1 MPAATGTLSRGAAR
15 RWLTRAAWTVAL
27 AAVAV
32 PVAAQTPPEGR
43 VIRHREQ
50 SAKRYDPFSAEELF
64 KRIQV
69 PPAPALPPAEALR
82 TFQVAEGF
90 RLECVAAEPLVVDP
104 VFFEF
109 DPDGRIWA
117 IEFRGWMRDLEGS
130 GEGDPLC
137 RIVVLDDTDDDGIMD
152 KSTVFLD
159 GLVMPR
165 TLSFVA
171 GGVLVAEPPHLWYC
185 RDLDGDLVCDS
196 KERVGDYGKPG
207 NPEHTD
213 NALYHALDNWMYN
226 AKSAVRHRFA
236 DGRLQAEPTAFRGQW
251 GIAQDD
257 HGRLFYNYESSA
269 LHADLVPAD
278 FIRRNPHLPG
288 GGTAG
293 VAAALNVNVAV
304 DSAEVFP
311 IRVTPGITLG
321 GTELRPDGRLRTFT
335 VACGP
340 TIYRGDQYPPEFR
353 GTAVIPEAAGN
364 LVRLARLEGDGATL
378 AATNVFGEREW
389 LASTDERF
397 RPVCSRTGPDG
408 TVYLCDLYRGVIEHV
423 IFMMP
428 YLRNQILSR
437 GLDTPIGLGRIYR
450 IVYEGRPIGPRPR
463 LSAASNAE
471 LVSALA
477 HPNGWW
483 RDTAQRLLVERRAV
497 DVADKLR
504 QLATTGPNPL
514 GRIHALWTLAG
525 IGRLD
530 WATAAANLPA
540 TDPSLRAHAIR
551 LAGVAPD
558 RPPPQARLEAVAP
571 LVADER
577 PMVRLQMLVTL
588 GDLAADPVVGADA
601 RRLMADILA
610 ARPDGLF
617 AAAAISG
624 LEDRELEMIEE
635 LVARRDSQAGWS
647 AAHEGTAAALET
659 LASCVV
665 AAGDGPRLER
675 LLAIAANRAEED
687 PWLTGA
693 IAAGVAGSAR
703 GRARWPEPFTVAARP
718 PLLDLLEHSADETLS
733 RHAPR
738 ILRIVTWPGDT
749 TPREVRPTLA
759 PLSPEQEKRRTQGE
773 AIYAVTCY
781 SCHKG
786 DGLGQRGQAP
796 PLADSEW
803 VNGPVEP
810 LVKIALHGLRGPVTV
825 RGEEWNLQMP
835 GLGGSGVMTDA
846 RLAAVLTYTRRAW
859 DNYGAPVEPAEVAEI
874 RHRTSGRTTAW
885 TVAELLDPSVAVAAP
900 VDDPLAAYRDLLAG
914 GDAERGRAL
923 FHGNRDIRCNACHVV
938 GSSGGG
944 FVGPELTAVGR
955 RASAEQLLE
964 SIVEPSRVIAKGYE
978 TVVVETDDGRI
989 LSGTFV
995 AEEDGQLVLAPP
1007 AGGRVSVALDEI
1019 AERSTAAVSSM
1030 PPMGQAFSPEQIADL
1045 VAYLVTLRG
1054 AESRP

>member
-1 MPAATGTLSRGAAR
+1 
-15 RWLTRAAWTVAL
+15 
-27 AAVAV
+27 
-32 PVAAQTPPEGR
+32 
-43 VIRHREQ
+43 
-50 SAKRYDPFSAEELF
+50 
-64 KRIQV
+64 
-69 PPAPALPPAEALR
+69 
-82 TFQVAEGF
+82 
-90 RLECVAAEPLVVDP
+90 
-104 VFFEF
+104 
-109 DPDGRIWA
+109 
-117 IEFRGWMRDLEGS
+117 
-130 GEGDPLC
+130 
-137 RIVVLDDTDDDGIMD
+137 
-152 KSTVFLD
+152 
-159 GLVMPR
+159 
-165 TLSFVA
+165 
-171 GGVLVAEPPHLWYC
+171 
-185 RDLDGDLVCDS
+185 
-196 KERVGDYGKPG
+196 
-207 NPEHTD
+207 
-213 NALYHALDNWMYN
+213 
-226 AKSAVRHRFA
+226 
-236 DGRLQAEPTAFRGQW
+236 
-251 GIAQDD
+251 
-257 HGRLFYNYESSA
+257 
-269 LHADLVPAD
+269 
-278 FIRRNPHLPG
+278 
-288 GGTAG
+288 

-551 LAGVAPD
+551 LAGAAPD

-624 LEDRELEMIEE
+624 LEDRELEM
-635 LVARRDSQAGWS
+635 
-647 AAHEGTAAALET
+647 
-659 LASCVV
+659 
-665 AAGDGPRLER
+665 
-675 LLAIAANRAEED
+675 
-687 PWLTGA
+687 LT
-693 IAAGVAGSAR
+693 R
-703 GRARWPEPFTVAARP
+703 GRP
-718 PLLDLLEHSADETLS
+718 PRS
-733 RHAPR
+733 RRSLPA
-738 ILRIVTWPGDT
+738 W
-749 TPREVRPTLA
+749 
-759 PLSPEQEKRRTQGE
+759 SP
-773 AIYAVTCY
+773 
-781 SCHKG
+781 
-786 DGLGQRGQAP
+786 
-796 PLADSEW
+796 
-803 VNGPVEP
+803 
-810 LVKIALHGLRGPVTV
+810 PVT
-825 RGEEWNLQMP
+825 G
-835 GLGGSGVMTDA
+835 
-846 RLAAVLTYTRRAW
+846 
-859 DNYGAPVEPAEVAEI
+859 
-874 RHRTSGRTTAW
+874 H
-885 TVAELLDPSVAVAAP
+885 
-900 VDDPLAAYRDLLAG
+900 
-914 GDAERGRAL
+914 
-923 FHGNRDIRCNACHVV
+923 
-938 GSSGGG
+938 GSSGCWRS
-944 FVGPELTAVGR
+944 PRTAPR
-955 RASAEQLLE
+955 RT
-964 SIVEPSRVIAKGYE
+964 PG
-978 TVVVETDDGRI
+978 
-989 LSGTFV
+989 
-995 AEEDGQLVLAPP
+995 
-1007 AGGRVSVALDEI
+1007 
-1019 AERSTAAVSSM
+1019 
-1030 PPMGQAFSPEQIADL
+1030 
-1045 VAYLVTLRG
+1045 
-1054 AESRP
+1054 